1 MPSVFYYQPTDS
13 RKASAQRFF
22 LKHISTGFLKTP
34 IQITR
39 PIHPTRK
46 RFSLIK
52 PGRPFFPLSSLRIG
66 GSLRMEKGGSE
77 VVSKGTVKGF

>member
-1 MPSVFYYQPTDS
+1 MPSVFYYQRTDS
-13 RKASAQRFF
+13 RKASAQPFF

-46 RFSLIK
+46 EIASLNQDIFFSPFLITD
-52 PGRPFFPLSSLRIG
+52 R
-66 GSLRMEKGGSE
+66 
-77 VVSKGTVKGF
+77 GFIEDGERRE